1 MMTCEAYYEAHPGT
15 SLFILRDRCSIPEIE
30 AGTARAVVL
39 LGCSTGFF
47 GVVNLFITG
56 RAIKRFGVKSALAFQ
71 VLWPAARLAVQN
83 VGVRVGGSNGIIIVQ
98 CSQLITIV
106 GGPVGYLLALNTY
119 VAEVAAN
126 RERTGYLGILQG
138 CNMFGSAVGFLL
150 GGILADVFGIVTP
163 FEVTLGLFLA
173 STVYVLIF
181 LPYIAPREDEVTP
194 AKGSTILRRAF
205 SPLKSLMPA
214 KWILKDGRVRKEYG
228 PPILALGV
236 FLAVLA
242 TGYIPTLLQMYAT
255 NIFDFG
261 TRRNSYLVSSHSFLR
276 GMFLIIAFPRIIAAG
291 RKFMDKRNA
300 TETSR
305 RNADMLIETDMTNES
320 GQVIQD
326 AEETDLALT
335 RTITGQETFEFD
347 LIYTRF
353 SLLADGVLTLGAS
366 FIQQSWQM
374 YLIGAIL
381 PLGAGTSS
389 AAKGT
394 ILQMV
399 PASERTD
406 ALSAI
411 SLVEMMARLLTTF
424 VFGLVFAAFAGIERT
439 ELVFACNAAVALLG
453 FAILLLSR
461 FPPEGSRRLDVNVK
475 SAEEREDSEIQVD
488 R

>member
-1 MMTCEAYYEAHPGT
+1 MTCEAYYEEHPGT
-15 SLFILRDRCSIPEIE
+15 SSTISGDRCSIPEIE
-30 AGTARAVVL
+30 AGTARAVVI
-39 LGCSTGFF
+39 LGCSTGVF
-47 GVVNLFITG
+47 GVANLFITG

-98 CSQLITIV
+98 CSQLITII

-119 VAEVAAN
+119 VAEVASN

-138 CNMFGSAVGFLL
+138 CAMFGAAVGFLL
-150 GGILADVFGIVTP
+150 GGILADIFTINTP

-181 LPYIAPREDEVTP
+181 LPYIAPREDEKTP

-214 KWILKDGRVRKEYG
+214 KWVLRDGRIRNEYG
-228 PPILALGV
+228 PPILAVGV

-276 GMFLIIAFPRIIAAG
+276 GIFLIFAFPWIIAAG
-291 RKFMDKRNA
+291 RKFMDRRNEL
-300 TETSR
+300 ETSR
-305 RNADMLIETDMTNES
+305 RNADLLIETDMANES

-326 AEETDLALT
+326 AEEADLALT

-353 SLLADGVLTLGAS
+353 SLLADGVLTLGAT
-366 FIQQSWQM
+366 FVTQSWQM

-424 VFGLVFAAFAGIERT
+424 VFGLVFAAFAGIGRT
-439 ELVFACNAAVALLG
+439 EWVFACNAGVALAG
-453 FAILLLSR
+453 FAILLGSR
-461 FPPEGSRRLDVNVK
+461 FPPEGSRRLEV
-475 SAEEREDSEIQVD
+475 RESGEGEGRDREVD
-488 R
+488 GDR